1 MPKMDGA
8 KMGEANKS
16 KMNGTDSK
24 EMKDN
29 PEPMTG
35 NQTFCLYRSF

>member
-8 KMGEANKS
+8 KMGEADKS
-16 KMNGTDSK
+16 KMNGTDSKK

-35 NQTFCLYRSF
+35 NQTFCP